1 MRGTIAGLATPA
13 PLAETLPAMLREDHF
28 AQQLCASLDE
38 VLAPVILSLDALP
51 AYLDLSTTPE
61 DMLPWLAQW
70 LGMSVDPGQDM
81 EIQRSLL
88 RSASELHATRGTRRG
103 IQLAVEAAIGA
114 AVEVVETGATTW
126 SATPG
131 GELPGN
137 SRPGHHGC
145 RPAGDG
151 SGDRRRPGR
160 GAGPIGQTRP
170 HPAPGPG
177 RRALDSRSLVRGS
190 ACW

>member
-1 MRGTIAGLATPA
+1 MRATIAGLASPA
-13 PLAETLPAMLREDHF
+13 PLTETLPAMLRTDHF
-28 AQQLCASLDE
+28 AQQLCASFDE

-70 LGMSVDPGQDM
+70 LGMSVDPSQDM

-114 AVEVVETGATTW
+114 AVEVVETGATNW

-137 SRPGHHGC
+137 P
-145 RPAGDG
+145 RPAILVVVRPAMGQEIDA
-151 SGDRRRPGR
+151 DRVE
-160 GAGPIGQTRP
+160 A
-170 HPAPGPG
+170 
-177 RRALDSRSLVRGS
+177 LVRS
-190 ACW
+190 VKPAHIPHQVQVIAP

>member
-1 MRGTIAGLATPA
+1 MRGTIAGLTSPA
-13 PLAETLPAMLREDHF
+13 PLTETLPAMLRTDHF
-28 AQQLCASLDE
+28 AQQLCASFDE

-61 DMLPWLAQW
+61 DMLPWLGQW
-70 LGMSVDPGQDM
+70 LGMSVDPGQDI

-103 IQLAVEAAIGA
+103 IQLAIEAALGA
-114 AVEVVETGATTW
+114 AVEVVETGATNW

-137 SRPGHHGC
+137 SRPAIMVVV
-145 RPAGDG
+145 RPAMGQEIDA
-151 SGDRRRPGR
+151 DRVE
-160 GAGPIGQTRP
+160 A
-170 HPAPGPG
+170 
-177 RRALDSRSLVRGS
+177 LVRS
-190 ACW
+190 VKPAHIAHQIQVIAP